1 MAKYKKNL
9 NVYNFLSYEKDKV
22 LKKQII
28 DLIKKHSNKCNEYK
42 NIIKNLSHFNNNSKF
57 ENLPFIPVRLFKK
70 YDLLSIQKK
79 NIYKILTS
87 SGTSGNVS
95 KIYLD
100 QQNAKKQIEVLHNIG
115 SNHLGKQRMPM
126 LVIDSNK
133 IYKDKLDYS
142 ARKAAILG
150 FSIFSSKT
158 HFLLDDKLNLNID
171 LLIELLKKYRN
182 QKILLFGFTFLVWD
196 KLINYL
202 KLKKI
207 KLNNFHKNMILLHGG
222 GWKKLEDLSVDNT
235 FFKKEIKKLTG
246 IDKIINYYGMI
257 EQTGSIFF
265 ECEYGYYHTSI
276 YSDIIIRNNK
286 LQNLKYKNKGI
297 IQLLS
302 NVPTSYPGNNI
313 LTEDLGE
320 IFGVDNCKCK
330 RAGKYFKVYG
340 RIPSAELRGCSNAD
354 L

>member
-1 MAKYKKNL
+1 
-9 NVYNFLSYEKDKV
+9 
-22 LKKQII
+22 
-28 DLIKKHSNKCNEYK
+28 
-42 NIIKNLSHFNNNSKF
+42 
-57 ENLPFIPVRLFKK
+57 
-70 YDLLSIQKK
+70 
-79 NIYKILTS
+79 
-87 SGTSGNVS
+87 
-95 KIYLD
+95 
-100 QQNAKKQIEVLHNIG
+100 
-115 SNHLGKQRMPM
+115 
-126 LVIDSNK
+126 
-133 IYKDKLDYS
+133 
-142 ARKAAILG
+142 
-150 FSIFSSKT
+150 
-158 HFLLDDKLNLNID
+158 
-171 LLIELLKKYRN
+171 
-182 QKILLFGFTFLVWD
+182 
-196 KLINYL
+196 
-202 KLKKI
+202 
-207 KLNNFHKNMILLHGG
+207 
-222 GWKKLEDLSVDNT
+222 
-235 FFKKEIKKLTG
+235 
-246 IDKIINYYGMI
+246 MI